1 MRRTLISALTIGA
14 FSAAAWAAA
23 AAYQVEWKGLLRDTH
38 AGDVR
43 GQVSL
48 AELPRSPGL
57 YAVGPAADLNGEVTV
72 VDGRLHLARVE
83 HGAVRTSTDY
93 QGQASFLVWA
103 TVPTWQDAVRLGT
116 AASSQADLEKLV
128 EAKARSAGIDPA
140 SPFPFL
146 LRGTVKK
153 VDYHVLTP
161 AEARGG
167 HAAAPGHGDSALN
180 LKASGE
186 RVTIIGFYSKAHEG
200 VFTHRGSYA
209 HLHVLL
215 PNGDSGHVDELE
227 VGPEIEL
234 LLPRS

>member
-1 MRRTLISALTIGA
+1 MIGA
-14 FSAAAWAAA
+14 FSGAAWAPA

-38 AGDVR
+38 AGDVS
-43 GQVSL
+43 GKVSL
-48 AELPRSPGL
+48 AELPRSPRL
-57 YAVGPAADLNGEVTV
+57 YAVGPVAGLGGEITV

-83 HGAVRTSTDY
+83 HGAVKTSTDY

-103 TVPTWQDAVRLGT
+103 TVPAWREAVRLGT

-128 EAKARSAGIDPA
+128 EAKARSAGMDPD

-153 VDYHVLTP
+153 VDYHVLKPT
-161 AEARGG
+161 EARGG
-167 HAAAPGHGDSALN
+167 HAASPGHADSALN
-180 LKASGE
+180 LKAIGE
-186 RVTIIGFYSKAHEG
+186 RVTIIGFYSKSHEG
-200 VFTHRGSYA
+200 VFTHHGSYA

-227 VGPEIEL
+227 VDPDIEIV
-234 LLPRS
+234 LPRR

>member
-1 MRRTLISALTIGA
+1 MKRPLLSALMIGA

-38 AGDVR
+38 AGDVS
-43 GQVSL
+43 GKVSL
-48 AELPRSPGL
+48 AELPRSPRL
-57 YAVGPAADLNGEVTV
+57 YAVGPAADLSGEVTV

-83 HGAVRTSTDY
+83 HGAVKTSTDY

-103 TVPTWQDAVRLGT
+103 TVPAWQDAVRLGT

-128 EAKARSAGIDPA
+128 EAKARSAGMDPD

-153 VDYHVLTP
+153 VDYHVLKPT
-161 AEARGG
+161 EARGG
-167 HAAAPGHGDSALN
+167 HAASPGHADSALN
-180 LKASGE
+180 LQANGE
-186 RVTIIGFYSKAHEG
+186 RVTIIGFYSKKHEG

-215 PNGDSGHVDELE
+215 PNGDSGHIDELQ
-227 VGPEIEL
+227 VGPDVEL
-234 LLPRS
+234 LLPRT